1 MMGGGGW
8 VRRSATMID
17 QRQKKKK
24 KLHGLKRPKAVTKKQ
39 NLDHKIN
46 DWKPHI
52 WSLSIEF
59 RFSDRESQS

>member
-24 KLHGLKRPKAVTKKQ
+24 LQGLKRPKAVTKKQ
-39 NLDHKIN
+39 NLDQKIN